1 MFITNDEAQRR
12 LNSTKNLANSVVKP
26 FQNNG
31 SGAGEIN
38 PTITHKPLVKPGL
51 TAPLGLKTIAQSLV
65 AQGEKRADV
74 QAAFNL
80 SAGQTRTGDEQRVA
94 HTIERVRDLALD
106 KMLIAMGLM
115 TQDKFENASLKD
127 LGAVTA
133 HLSRVIEK
141 TQPRES
147 GTNVQ
152 FVIHAP
158 AQKSLG
164 MYRTIDV

>member
-12 LNSTKNLANSVVKP
+12 LNSVKNLTNSLKEV
-26 FQNNG
+26 Q
-31 SGAGEIN
+31 SGAAVPEVV
-38 PTITHKPLVKPGL
+38 HKPLVTPGSP
-51 TAPLGLKTIAQSLV
+51 APLGLKTIAQSLI